1 MNPPTCFIFYYYLW
15 ILKFPPNF
23 FFSVFRPE
31 KSASL
36 MWSNRLGAQWLMVF
50 IIEQKERKVNGG

>member
-23 FFSVFRPE
+23 FFQFS
-31 KSASL
+31 
-36 MWSNRLGAQWLMVF
+36 G
-50 IIEQKERKVNGG
+50 QKNQLP